1 MVTITSLVPKNAR
14 RSPGINPM
22 KPPAIAATRT
32 VKGIIRMRGIS
43 GKDRANHTATIQ
55 PAKAC
60 PGKPT
65 LKNPARLATA
75 NPRAI
80 NISGPIER
88 KISPTFFMEPKAV
101 LKSSS

>member
-1 MVTITSLVPKNAR
+1 MVTMTSLVPKNAR
-14 RSPGINPM
+14 KIPGIKPT

-32 VKGIIRMRGIS
+32 VKGIIKIRGIS
-43 GKDRANHTATIQ
+43 GKDKANHTAAIQ

-65 LKNPARLATA
+65 LKNPARLAIA

-80 NISGPIER
+80 KTNGPIAR
-88 KISPTFFMEPKAV
+88 KISPTFLIEPKAV